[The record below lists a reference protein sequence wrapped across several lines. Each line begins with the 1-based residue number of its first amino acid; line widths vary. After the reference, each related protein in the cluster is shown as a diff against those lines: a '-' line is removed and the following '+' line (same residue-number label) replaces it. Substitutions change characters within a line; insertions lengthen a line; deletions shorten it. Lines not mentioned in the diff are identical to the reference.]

1 MSYFFFKSN
10 WKCVLKI
17 LNELHSKHLYNN
29 FSEDTFIT
37 KDQNS
42 LELLDLQALSVWCG
56 GDRNGGSSSVFIVQG
71 SGSEQGLCSHSDS
84 YPIKWGY
91 CAVPAAWGGWRS
103 QWNGVGKAFR
113 N

>member
-1 MSYFFFKSN
+1 MFKNNHQTKFYHSQLHKNIGRGTVNNNSPKWWNYEYFNFNSTFLYFFSVSNELLFFFKSN

-42 LELLDLQALSVWCG
+42 LELLDLQALSV
-56 GDRNGGSSSVFIVQG
+56 
-71 SGSEQGLCSHSDS
+71 
-84 YPIKWGY
+84 
-91 CAVPAAWGGWRS
+91 
-103 QWNGVGKAFR
+103 
-113 N
+113 